1 MDIRQL
7 KTPFFLSVLATFL
20 AAVASAWGLLGDL
33 YRDNTLVTA
42 AYRGNDLVT
51 LVVVVPLV
59 IVSLIFA
66 ARGSQRWL
74 LVWLGCLSYL
84 LYNYIFYM
92 YGAVF
97 NPIFLVYVAI
107 VAVSLWGLILGLAQV
122 DAEQIRRN
130 FNDRTPVKWIS
141 CFMLLIPV
149 IIGGIE
155 ISQVVGYFSS
165 GIVPTAITQTG
176 HPTGV
181 VYATDL
187 GFLMP
192 AIVVGAVL
200 LWKRRPWG
208 YVLGMIVM
216 IKGVTYPLALV
227 AMSLFSLKAG
237 TGADALTPIYLF
249 FFAGSSVALGLLL
262 KHMDAVSQTISPAA
276 AEK

>member
-59 IVSLIFA
+59 IVTLIFA

-97 NPIFLVYVAI
+97 TPIFLVYVAI

-262 KHMDAVSQTISPAA
+262 KHMDAVPQTISPAA
-276 AEK
+276 AEQ